1 MLQKETIES
10 NNLHN
15 NNNAEFSFGNSR
27 HLINNYNKKIHN
39 KMITENESK
48 NINCLVN
55 DIKYNNMKK
64 KNTNIIYNLLNRN
77 KNTDKGKIMSFFSN
91 INNINQTNNITKPKL
106 DINKNNYNSPK
117 KNYQKLNYY
126 NNSNN
131 KEENNIGNILKEES
145 LFIVKENK
153 KKDEEIKE
161 IMEIFDLKEDD
172 KLPYE
177 IKYFLSNPKF
187 NYDFEHQNDGNSNYQ
202 YINENFI
209 DILLNS
215 FNTKMILNVNIK
227 SIRDIQKEITFS
239 KRNILISWLTEINFK
254 YIKDQNILFTAIKY
268 LDLILYSK
276 NINIDEFQL
285 VGILCFNLALK
296 MENHHKVFSID
307 EIISL
312 IGGGGDNVNEKC
324 ELSKKIK
331 KKEHII
337 CDFLNFELEISTS
350 ILILRRLIQML
361 NIQNKKTEEIFC
373 TISYFFLEISLY
385 DEQFYELDEFVKA
398 LSSLIIAKELLRKYL
413 YRIGFHD
420 YLTNCSKLKKK
431 EIKYYY
437 TLCVKVI
444 KNLKM
449 YKYGSAIFFKYDHKD
464 FYHVISNYLNQFII
478 ECTQD
483 KIIIV

>member
-153 KKDEEIKE
+153 KK
-161 IMEIFDLKEDD
+161 
-172 KLPYE
+172 
-177 IKYFLSNPKF
+177 
-187 NYDFEHQNDGNSNYQ
+187 
-202 YINENFI
+202 
-209 DILLNS
+209 
-215 FNTKMILNVNIK
+215 
-227 SIRDIQKEITFS
+227 R
-239 KRNILISWLTEINFK
+239 
-254 YIKDQNILFTAIKY
+254 
-268 LDLILYSK
+268 
-276 NINIDEFQL
+276 
-285 VGILCFNLALK
+285 
-296 MENHHKVFSID
+296 
-307 EIISL
+307 
-312 IGGGGDNVNEKC
+312 
-324 ELSKKIK
+324 
-331 KKEHII
+331 
-337 CDFLNFELEISTS
+337 
-350 ILILRRLIQML
+350 
-361 NIQNKKTEEIFC
+361 
-373 TISYFFLEISLY
+373 
-385 DEQFYELDEFVKA
+385 
-398 LSSLIIAKELLRKYL
+398 
-413 YRIGFHD
+413 
-420 YLTNCSKLKKK
+420 
-431 EIKYYY
+431 
-437 TLCVKVI
+437 
-444 KNLKM
+444 
-449 YKYGSAIFFKYDHKD
+449 
-464 FYHVISNYLNQFII
+464 
-478 ECTQD
+478 
-483 KIIIV
+483 